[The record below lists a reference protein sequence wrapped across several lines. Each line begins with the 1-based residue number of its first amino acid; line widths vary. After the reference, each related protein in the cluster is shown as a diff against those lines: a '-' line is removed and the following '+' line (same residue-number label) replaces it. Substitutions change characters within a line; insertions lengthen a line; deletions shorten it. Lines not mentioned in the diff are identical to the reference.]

1 MRMNKWIMT
10 ALCGCILF
18 AGGCAKDKE
27 ENPETLVETQA
38 LEEGDY
44 GATLPFQS
52 SDSRKQHA
60 IFSRSL
66 VDSLNIGNGLLKYS
80 KEHFSP
86 KSYTIE
92 EGQFLGYYEL
102 SNLLGRES
110 NDSDGL
116 NPASGSSFETGNGA
130 VSAPVLVQ
138 DIYEVD
144 FLKSQEV
151 AGISLAIVF
160 NTSVGDNGTTT
171 NVKKVKDEVLQAFA
185 EEVSRK
191 VVTYMRKMPEIGDTM
206 PIFVTLYK
214 NSTTDETL
222 PGAFFSKAYFEGRS
236 SSFTAIDE
244 QWVLFPSDAAT
255 KLDGN
260 IATQFLQVKNS
271 LNGFLPDDV
280 NIIGKGKF
288 ENGKLTELKIQV
300 DMYAK
305 TATEALSL
313 TQYVKAQLATFSSQ
327 EYKIQVEVT
336 CQDEIIATMV
346 RAAGSSSVNVNTLL

>member
-1 MRMNKWIMT
+1 MKMNKWI
-10 ALCGCILF
+10 AACLCGCILLVS
-18 AGGCAKDKE
+18 GCSNKDE

-66 VDSLNIGNGLLKYS
+66 VDSLNIGTGLLKYS
-80 KEHFSP
+80 KEHYSP

-110 NDSDGL
+110 ADSDGL
-116 NPASGSSFETGNGA
+116 NPASGTSFETGNGA
-130 VSAPVLVQ
+130 VTAPVIVQ

-151 AGISLAIVF
+151 SGISLAIVF
-160 NTSVGDNGTTT
+160 NPSVSDNASGE
-171 NVKKVKDEVLQAFA
+171 NSKLIKDEILQAFA
-185 EEVSRK
+185 EETSRK

-214 NSTTDETL
+214 GSSSDETL
-222 PGAFFSKAYFEGRS
+222 PGTFFSKAFFEGRS
-236 SSFTAIDE
+236 SSFTSISE
-244 QWVLFPSDAAT
+244 QWVLFPSDTAT
-255 KLDGN
+255 SLDGSV
-260 IATQFLQVKNS
+260 ATQFLQVKNS

-288 ENGKLTELKIQV
+288 EDGKLSELRITV
-300 DMYAK
+300 NMYAK

-313 TQYVKAQLATFSSQ
+313 TQYLKAQLANFSSH
-327 EYKIQVEVT
+327 EYKIQVEVR
-336 CQDEIIATMV
+336 CQDDTIATMV
-346 RAAGSSSVNVNTLL
+346 RAAGETNVNVNTLL

>member
-1 MRMNKWIMT
+1 MKMNKWLLT
-10 ALCGCILF
+10 GLSASLLF
-18 AGGCAKDKE
+18 VGGCSNKD

-38 LEEGDY
+38 LEDGDY

-80 KEHFSP
+80 KEYFSP
-86 KSYTIE
+86 KSYTIQ
-92 EGQFLGYYEL
+92 EGHFLGYYEL

-110 NDSDGL
+110 ADTDGL
-116 NPASGSSFETGNGA
+116 NPASSASFETGNG
-130 VSAPVLVQ
+130 VVTAPVLVQ

-144 FLKSQEV
+144 FLRSQEV
-151 AGISLAIVF
+151 NGISIAIVF
-160 NTSVGDNGTTT
+160 NTSVGDNATDA
-171 NVKKVKDEVLQAFA
+171 NVKQVKDDVLQAFA
-185 EEVSRK
+185 EETSRK
-191 VVTYMRKMPEIGDTM
+191 VVTFMRKMPEIGDNM

-214 NSTTDETL
+214 NASADVTL
-222 PGAFFSKAYFEGRS
+222 PGTFFSKAYFEGRS
-236 SSFTAIDE
+236 SSFTSIEE
-244 QWVLFPSDAAT
+244 QWALFPSDAAT
-255 KLDGN
+255 KLDAN
-260 IATQFLQVKNS
+260 VATQFLQVKNA

-280 NIIGKGKF
+280 NIIAKGKF
-288 ENGKLTELKIQV
+288 ENGKLTELKISV

-313 TQYVKAQLATFSSQ
+313 TQYLKAQLATFSSQ

-336 CQDEIIATMV
+336 CQDETIATMV
-346 RAAGSSSVNVNTLL
+346 RAIGDSNVNVNTLL

>member
-1 MRMNKWIMT
+1 MNMNKRI
-10 ALCGCILF
+10 AVGLCVSILLV
-18 AGGCAKDKE
+18 GGCSNKE

-66 VDSLNIGNGLLKYS
+66 VDSLNIGNGLLTYS
-80 KEHFSP
+80 KEYYSP

-110 NDSDGL
+110 ADTDGL
-116 NPASGSSFETGNGA
+116 NPPSGASFETGNGA
-130 VSAPVLVQ
+130 VIAPVLVQ

-144 FLKSQEV
+144 FLKNQEV

-160 NTSVGDNGTTT
+160 NTSVGDNGTSS
-171 NVKKVKDEVLQAFA
+171 NVLPLSDDILQAFG
-185 EEVSRK
+185 EETSRK
-191 VVTYMRKMPEIGDTM
+191 VVTYMRKMPEIGDAM

-214 NSTTDETL
+214 NASSDATL
-222 PGAFFSKAYFEGRS
+222 PGVFFSKAYFEGRS
-236 SSFTAIDE
+236 SSFSAIDE

-255 KLDGN
+255 KLDASV
-260 IATQFLQVKNS
+260 ATQFMQVKNS

-280 NIIGKGKF
+280 NIIAKGKF
-288 ENGKLTELKIQV
+288 ENGKLAELKINV

-313 TQYVKAQLATFSSQ
+313 TQYLKAQLATFTSQ
-327 EYKIQVEVT
+327 EFKIQVEVT
-336 CQDEIIATMV
+336 CQDETIATMV
-346 RAAGSSSVNVNTLL
+346 RAVGTSSVNVNTLL